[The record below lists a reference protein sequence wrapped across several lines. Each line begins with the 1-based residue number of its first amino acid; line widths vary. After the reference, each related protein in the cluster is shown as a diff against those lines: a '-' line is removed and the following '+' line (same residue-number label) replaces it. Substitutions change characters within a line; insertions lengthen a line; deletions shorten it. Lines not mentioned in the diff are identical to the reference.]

1 MKKYVTYE
9 EKEILGNINIIYR
22 SIDDITDYLA
32 MVSQQL
38 DGNRS
43 NLTSK
48 DLKETVSHELSNITA
63 ALNSFNLESEEKET
77 PSIDK
82 KIKELEERMKQ
93 ELY

>member
-1 MKKYVTYE
+1 MKEYVTYE
-9 EKEILGNINIIYR
+9 KKEILENINLIYR
-22 SIDDITDYLA
+22 SLDEIADYLA

-48 DLKETVSHELSNITA
+48 DLKDTISAELSNITSE
-63 ALNSFNLESEEKET
+63 LNSFNLESKKKIP

-82 KIKELEERMKQ
+82 KIEELEEIMKQ
-93 ELY
+93 DLY

>member
-9 EKEILGNINIIYR
+9 EKEVLGNLNIIYR
-22 SIDDITDYLA
+22 SLDDITDYLA

-38 DGNRS
+38 DGTRE

-48 DLKETVSHELSNITA
+48 DLKETISPELSNITA
-63 ALNSFNLESEEKET
+63 ALNSFNLESERKET

-82 KIKELEERMKQ
+82 KIKELEKRMKDDIF
-93 ELY
+93 